1 MLEAFNKMGQPP
13 KVLYSDNETAM
24 SSKSLHKYFNDN
36 AILHIATRGQ
46 AAIAEVSI
54 NTLKNM
60 LYKRIGDAKDKQ
72 WTEYVYPIISTYN
85 NKLIHSSTK
94 MSPANARNK

>member
-1 MLEAFNKMGQPP
+1 MGQPP

-54 NTLKNM
+54 NTLKICYIKELEMLKINSGQNM
-60 LYKRIGDAKDKQ
+60 CIL
-72 WTEYVYPIISTYN
+72 
-85 NKLIHSSTK
+85 
-94 MSPANARNK
+94 